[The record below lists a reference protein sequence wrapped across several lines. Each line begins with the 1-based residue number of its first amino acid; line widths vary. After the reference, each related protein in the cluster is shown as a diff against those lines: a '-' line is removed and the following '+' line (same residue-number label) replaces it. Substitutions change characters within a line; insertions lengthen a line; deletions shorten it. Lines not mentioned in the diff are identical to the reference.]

1 MALISDAR
9 VKRRPW
15 TRGRASAADVALTT
29 DTPDIIAVWTLN
41 GVENVSL

>member
-15 TRGRASAADVALTT
+15 ARGRASAADVALTT